1 MAKPS
6 WELYGLEHLKRELER
21 RAAAQ
26 QAAQEQAEQGQP
38 RERSIVWRRQAA
50 QGLGRLPYE
59 LRLAIE
65 RAVEELRTAPDQGY
79 GVKNA
84 CCDVQRIAVGGYYI
98 FYIIHADYIEITGL
112 RRP

>member
-1 MAKPS
+1 MGKPS

-26 QAAQEQAEQGQP
+26 QAEQEAAEETP
-38 RERSIVWRRQAA
+38 LREKPVVWQRRASV
-50 QGLGRLPYE
+50 GLSRLPYE

-65 RAVEELRTAPDQGY
+65 RAVEELRTSPDAGR

-98 FYIIHADYIEITGL
+98 FYIIHADHIEITGL

>member
-6 WELYGLEHLKRELER
+6 WELYGLEHLRLELER

-26 QAAQEQAEQGQP
+26 QEAEEAQEETP
-38 RERSIVWRRQAA
+38 RKRRIVWQRRASV
-50 QGLGRLPYE
+50 GLSRLPYE
-59 LRLAIE
+59 LRQAIE
-65 RAVEELRTAPDQGY
+65 RAVEELSTSPDVGR

-84 CCDVQRIAVGGYYI
+84 CCEVHRIAVGGYYI
-98 FYIIHADYIEITGL
+98 FYIVHADYIEITGL